1 MEWEQLLFNI
11 QIILKIKGI
20 IFYQLTLMV
29 RLITEILHF
38 EDA

>member
-11 QIILKIKGI
+11 QIILNIKGI